1 MARKEKTG
9 VELDLYVMSKC
20 HELMMKLPEDSR
32 EATLDWLV
40 KRVHADGE
48 AKQADVPMSFEEY
61 QVQQTRQSLE
71 SASVVGLR
79 NRG

>member
-20 HELMMKLPEDSR
+20 HELMMKLPDDSR

-48 AKQADVPMSFEEY
+48 AKRADSE
-61 QVQQTRQSLE
+61 
-71 SASVVGLR
+71 
-79 NRG
+79 